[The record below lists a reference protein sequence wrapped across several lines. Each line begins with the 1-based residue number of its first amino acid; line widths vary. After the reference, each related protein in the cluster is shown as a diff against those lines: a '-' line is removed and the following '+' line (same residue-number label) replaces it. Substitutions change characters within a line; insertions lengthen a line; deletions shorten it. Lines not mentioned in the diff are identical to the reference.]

1 MYFIHLY
8 RNTNKMKKICLTIL
22 VCFSFFPL
30 LAQNFTVSGKVSDQK
45 GNPIPF
51 ATIYLKNASLGTSAN
66 GEGLFTLKIPSGKQE
81 LVFRAVGFKQLI
93 QQLIVTQNQINNVTL
108 AEEIYQLKDVI
119 VRADGED
126 PAYQIIRKAI
136 KQRKKYLKETPA
148 YTCEVYIKGVQK
160 LLKAPKKFLGND
172 IGKFASEAGL
182 DSNRTGIIY
191 QSESQSLLSF
201 LPPKSYKEVMVS
213 SKVAGSNRS
222 FSFNRATDLML
233 NFYENYQDWGS
244 LSNRPFVSPIADNAL
259 FYYDYKLIGSSLENG
274 EMINKIQLLPKRK
287 YDPAYRGYIYIVEDS
302 WRIHS
307 TDFLMSKESN
317 IAILDSLKINQQFI
331 PVDRKTWMPANV
343 KFEFSG
349 GLFGFRFG
357 GYSVGIY
364 SNYNLKPELKEQDF
378 KEVLKITKEVNKK
391 DSVFW
396 SEARPVPLT
405 AEETVNYTKKDS
417 IAKRRESKPYLDSL
431 DKVNNN
437 FKLSKLLLTGYNPRN
452 RYEKE
457 FYHIDGIL
465 PSVLYNTVEGFAIN
479 YGATYTKNIDT
490 LNNRF
495 LRLAGNLRYGFS
507 NKLFSANTSAVVPVG
522 RLISLNAALGS
533 DVVDLND
540 KGSLRILSNSINSLI
555 FETNYSK
562 LYQKKFGNVGIS
574 SRIFGGLNGSFNLGY
589 NNYKWLPNSSTYA
602 FRNDKNND
610 FTSNNPFTPS
620 IDQPLF
626 SEYQSLKLRFTM
638 SYNFSNRYVTYPQ
651 GKFYLKSKW
660 PTVTFNY
667 LKALPKLLGSDTDYD
682 FASLGVRKSNIKLGF
697 YGDLD
702 VSVEAGKFLTSSK
715 VFYPE
720 FKHFR
725 GNRTLGFEIG
735 QNQFLLLDYYKYS
748 TNLDYFEAHAEHNFS
763 GFFTN
768 KIPLLRKLKLQE
780 FAGVNYLATPN
791 LKNYTEFYFGV
802 SYTGFKFYYGFAYDG
817 GRQVQSGFRLATS
830 L

>member
-1 MYFIHLY
+1 
-8 RNTNKMKKICLTIL
+8 MKIIYLTLLI
-22 VCFSFFPL
+22 VFSFFSL
-30 LAQNFTVSGKVSDQK
+30 LAQNFTVSGKISDEK
-45 GNPIPF
+45 GAAIPF
-51 ATIYLKNASLGTSAN
+51 GTVYLKNATLGTSAN
-66 GEGLFTLKIPSGKQE
+66 GEGFYTLKIPAGKQE
-81 LVFRAVGFKQLI
+81 LVFRAVGYKQVI
-93 QQLIVTQNQINNVTL
+93 KQVIITQNQVIGIIL
-108 AEEIYQLKDVI
+108 SEESYQLKDVV

-136 KQRKKYLKETPA
+136 KKRKEYLKETPA

-160 LLKAPKKFLGND
+160 LLKAPEKFLGND
-172 IGKFASEAGL
+172 IGKFAQEAGL

-191 QSESQSLLSF
+191 QSESQSILSF
-201 LPPKSYKEVMVS
+201 LPPKSYREEMIS

-233 NFYENYQDWGS
+233 NFYENYQDWGG

-259 FYYDYKLIGSSLENG
+259 FYYDYKLIGSTVENG

-287 YDPAYRGYIYIVEDS
+287 YDPAYRGYIYIIEDS

-317 IAILDSLKINQQFI
+317 ISLLDSLKINQQFI

-349 GLFGFRFG
+349 GIFGFRFG

-364 SNYNLKPELKEQDF
+364 SNYNLKPTLNVQDF

-396 SEARPVPLT
+396 SDARPVPLT
-405 AEETVNYTKKDS
+405 AEESVNYTKKDS

-431 DKVNNN
+431 DKVNNTL
-437 FKLSKLLLTGYNPRN
+437 KLTKLLLSGYNPRN
-452 RYEKE
+452 RYKKE
-457 FYHIDGIL
+457 YYHIDGIL
-465 PSVLYNTVEGFAIN
+465 PAVLYNTVEGFAVN

-495 LRLAGNLRYGFS
+495 LRLGGNLRYGFS
-507 NKLFSANTSAVVPVG
+507 NKLFSANTSAIVPVG
-522 RLISLNAALGS
+522 KIVTLNAALGS

-540 KGSLRILSNSINSLI
+540 KGSLRVLGNSINSLLYEI
-555 FETNYSK
+555 NYSK
-562 LYQKKFGNVGIS
+562 FYQKKFGNVGIS
-574 SRIFGGLNGSFNLGY
+574 SRILGGLNGSFNMAY
-589 NNYKWLPNSSTYA
+589 NNHKWLPNTSTFA

-610 FTSNNPFTPS
+610 FKSNNPFTPA

-626 SEYQSLKLRFTM
+626 SEYQSLKLRLTM
-638 SYNFSNRYVTYPQ
+638 SYNFSNKYVTYPQ
-651 GKFYLKSKW
+651 GKFYLRSKW
-660 PTVTFNY
+660 PVVTFNY
-667 LKALPKLLGSDTDYD
+667 LKALPNVLGSDTDYD

-697 YGDLD
+697 YGNLD

-725 GNRTLGFEIG
+725 GNRATGFDIR
-735 QNQFLLLDYYKYS
+735 QNQFLFLDYYNYS
-748 TNLDYFEAHAEHNFS
+748 TNVDYFEAHAEHNFS

-780 FAGVNYLATPN
+780 FAGVNYLVAPN
-791 LKNYTEFYFGV
+791 LKNYTEAYFGV
-802 SYTGFKFYYGFAYDG
+802 SYSGIKLHYGFAYDG
-817 GRQVQSGFRLATS
+817 GKQVQSGFRIAAAL
-830 L
+830 

>member
-1 MYFIHLY
+1 
-8 RNTNKMKKICLTIL
+8 MKSIYLTIFL
-22 VCFSFFPL
+22 IFSFFTL
-30 LAQNFTVSGKVSDQK
+30 SAQNFTVSGKISDEK

-51 ATIYLKNASLGTSAN
+51 GTVYLKNATLGTSAN
-66 GEGLFTLKIPSGKQE
+66 ADGFYTLKIPAGKQE
-81 LVFRAVGFKQLI
+81 LVFRAVGFKQI
-93 QQLIVTQNQINNVTL
+93 IKQITVTQNLEINVAL
-108 AEEIYQLKDVI
+108 VDEVYELKDVV

-136 KQRKKYLKETPA
+136 KQRKEYLKETPA

-160 LLKAPKKFLGND
+160 LLKAPEKFLGND
-172 IGKFASEAGL
+172 IGKFAQEAGL

-191 QSESQSLLSF
+191 QSESQSLLSY
-201 LPPKSYKEVMVS
+201 LPPKSYREEMIS
-213 SKVAGSNRS
+213 SKVAGGNRS

-259 FYYDYKLIGSSLENG
+259 FYYDYKLIGSSIENG
-274 EMINKIQLLPKRK
+274 EMVNKIQLLPKRK

-317 IAILDSLKINQQFI
+317 IAILDSLRINQQFI
-331 PVDRKTWMPANV
+331 PINRKAWMTANV
-343 KFEFSG
+343 KLEFKG

-357 GYSVGIY
+357 GYYVGVY
-364 SNYNLKPELKEQDF
+364 SNYDLKPSFKEQDF
-378 KEVLKITKEVNKK
+378 KEVLKITREVNKK

-405 AEETVNYTKKDS
+405 AEESVNYTKKDS

-437 FKLSKLLLTGYNPRN
+437 LKLSKLLLGGYNPRN
-452 RYEKE
+452 RYNKE
-457 FYHIDGIL
+457 YYHIDALL
-465 PSVLYNTVEGFAIN
+465 PSVLYNTVEGFAVN
-479 YGATYTKNIDT
+479 YGVSYTRNIDT

-495 LRLAGNLRYGFS
+495 LRLGGNVRYGFS
-507 NKLFSANTSAVVPVG
+507 NKLFSANTSAIVPVG
-522 RLISLNAALGS
+522 KLITLNAALGS

-540 KGSLRILSNSINSLI
+540 KGSLRVLSNTINSLLYEI
-555 FETNYSK
+555 NYSK
-562 LYQKKFGNVGIS
+562 LYQKKFGNIGIS
-574 SRIFGGLNGSFNLGY
+574 SRVLGGLNGSFNIGY
-589 NNYKWLPNSSTYA
+589 NNHKWLPNTSTYA
-602 FRNDKNND
+602 FRDDKNNI
-610 FTSNNPFTPS
+610 FKSNNPFTPT

-626 SEYQSLKLRFTM
+626 PEYQSLKLRLSM
-638 SYNFSNRYVTYPQ
+638 SYNFSNKYVTYPQ
-651 GKFYLKSKW
+651 GKFYTRSKW

-667 LKALPKLLGSDTDYD
+667 LKALPNVLGSDTDYD
-682 FASLGVRKSNIKLGF
+682 FTSLGVRKSDIKLGF
-697 YGDLD
+697 YGNLD
-702 VSVEAGKFLTSSK
+702 ISAEAGKFLTNSK

-725 GNRTLGFEIG
+725 GNKATGFEIG
-735 QNQFLLLDYYKYS
+735 QNQFLFLDYYSYS
-748 TNLDYFEAHAEHNFS
+748 TNVDYFEAHAEHNFS

-780 FAGVNYLATPN
+780 FAGINYLATPN
-791 LKNYTEFYFGV
+791 LKNYTEAYFGV
-802 SYTGFKFYYGFAYDG
+802 SYSGIKFHYGFAYDG
-817 GRQVQSGFRLATS
+817 GKQVQSGFRIAAAL
-830 L
+830 

>member
-1 MYFIHLY
+1 
-8 RNTNKMKKICLTIL
+8 MKKIYLTIIIVL
-22 VCFSFFPL
+22 SYFSL
-30 LAQNFTVSGKVSDQK
+30 LAQNFTISGKISDDK
-45 GNPIPF
+45 GAPIPF
-51 ATIYLKNASLGTSAN
+51 GTIYLKNATLGTSAN
-66 GEGLFTLKIPSGKQE
+66 AEGFYTLKIPSGKHD
-81 LVFRAVGFKQLI
+81 LIFRAVGYKLVIKQLN
-93 QQLIVTQNQINNVTL
+93 VTQNLELNVL
-108 AEEIYQLKDVI
+108 LVDEIYQLKDV
-119 VRADGED
+119 VVKADGED

-136 KQRKKYLKETPA
+136 KQKKEYLKETPA

-160 LLKAPKKFLGND
+160 LLKAPEKFFGND
-172 IGKFASEAGL
+172 IGKFAREAGL

-191 QSESQSLLSF
+191 QSESQSILSF
-201 LPPKSYKEVMVS
+201 LPPKSYREVMIS

-259 FYYDYKLIGSSLENG
+259 FYYDYKLIGSTVENG
-274 EMINKIQLLPKRK
+274 EIINKIELLPKRK

-317 IAILDSLKINQQFI
+317 ISLLDTLKINQQFI
-331 PVDRKTWMPANV
+331 PVDRKVWMPATV
-343 KFEFSG
+343 KFEFKG
-349 GLFGFRFG
+349 GLFGFKFG
-357 GYSVGIY
+357 GNYVGIY
-364 SNYNLKPELKEQDF
+364 SNYDLKPSLNEKDF

-396 SEARPVPLT
+396 SAARPIPLT
-405 AEETVNYTKKDS
+405 QEESANYVKKDS

-437 FKLSKLLLTGYNPRN
+437 LKLSKLLLRGYNPRN
-452 RYEKE
+452 RFNKE
-457 FYHIDGIL
+457 NYHIDGIL

-479 YGATYTKNIDT
+479 YGANYTKNIDT

-495 LRLAGNLRYGFS
+495 LRLGGNLRYGFS
-507 NKLFSANTSAVVPVG
+507 NKLFSAFTTATVPVG
-522 RLISLNAALGS
+522 KLITLNAALGS

-540 KGSLRILSNSINSLI
+540 KGSLRVLSNTINSLLYEI
-555 FETNYSK
+555 NYSK
-562 LYQKKFGNVGIS
+562 FYQKKFGNVGIS
-574 SRIFGGLNGSFNLGY
+574 SRILGGLNGSFNVGY
-589 NNYKWLPNSSTYA
+589 NNHKWLPNTSTYA

-626 SEYQSLKLRFTM
+626 SEYQSLKLRLTM
-638 SYNFSNRYVTYPQ
+638 SYNFSNKYVTYPQ
-651 GKFYLKSKW
+651 GKFYLPSKW
-660 PTVTFNY
+660 PVVTFNY
-667 LKALPKLLGSDTDYD
+667 LKALPSVFGSDTDYD
-682 FASLGVRKSNIKLGF
+682 FTSLGVRKSNIKLGF
-697 YGDLD
+697 YGNLDL
-702 VSVEAGKFLTSSK
+702 SVEAGKFLTSSK

-725 GNRTLGFEIG
+725 GNRATGFEIG
-735 QNQFLLLDYYKYS
+735 QNQFLFLDYYNYS
-748 TNLDYFEAHAEHNFS
+748 TNVDYFEAHAEHNFS

-780 FAGVNYLATPN
+780 FAGVNYLAAPN
-791 LKNYTEFYFGV
+791 LKNFTEAYFGL
-802 SYTGFKFYYGFAYDG
+802 SYSGIKLYYGFAYDG
-817 GRQVQSGFRLATS
+817 GKQVQSGFRIAAT